1 MIRKRGG
8 ITFFAQVPNLAIVS
22 FWNRG
27 EAVFLAFFDL
37 GVDDVVE

>member
-8 ITFFAQVPNLAIVS
+8 ITFFAQVPNLTIVL

-27 EAVFLAFFDL
+27 ETVFLAFFDL